1 MAETSVLF
9 DREGVTV
16 SPTSITI
23 RGTVYSVSSI
33 SSVAVTRVPAKKG
46 CAIAIL
52 LFFSWL
58 AVMAIL
64 DEAAPEGL
72 TVFLMAGTSAALA
85 GFWIWMKKPSYV
97 LRLGQGVGEVHAFVT
112 RDREFAFELA
122 QAVQQALQSSKNP

>member
-9 DREGVTV
+9 DRGGVTV

-33 SSVAVTRVPAKKG
+33 SSVAVTKVPAKKG

-52 LFFSWL
+52 LFFSWI
-58 AVMAIL
+58 AVVAIL
-64 DEAAPEGL
+64 DAAAPQG
-72 TVFLMAGTSAALA
+72 VFLMAGTFIALA
-85 GFWIWMKKPSYV
+85 VLWLWMKRASYV